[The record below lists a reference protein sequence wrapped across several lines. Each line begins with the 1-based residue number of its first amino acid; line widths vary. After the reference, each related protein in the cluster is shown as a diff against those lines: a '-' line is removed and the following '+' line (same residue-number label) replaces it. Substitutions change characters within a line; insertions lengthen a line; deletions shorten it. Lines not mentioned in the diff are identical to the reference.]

1 MKSRKFF
8 LMLVSVLLMIGLFA
22 GCAAQSE
29 GESLS
34 AGQNFDKSPVDVAP
48 METIASS
55 DNSASVSSAMPTDQK
70 LIRTI
75 RISAETEAMD
85 PLLTQVNARIVEL
98 GGYIESQDVYS
109 KASGRTRSAK
119 MVIRIPAEQLDAF
132 VGHVQDA
139 SNVTTKSE
147 TTQNITTSYIAT
159 ESRIKALETEEAR
172 LLELVAKADSL
183 DALLKLESRLTDI
196 RAELEKLNTQ
206 LRSFDNQVS
215 YGTIHLNIT
224 EVQTYTVV
232 EEEPLTLWGRVKAGF
247 AQSLDSIGE
256 LLEKAVVVL
265 AIMLPYLAVP
275 IIAGIIVLVLVRRS
289 VKKKRKEQKPP
300 ADTQQ

>member
-8 LMLVSVLLMIGLFA
+8 LMLVSVLLMLILFA
-22 GCAAQSE
+22 GCSAQSE
-29 GESLS
+29 IDSPQS
-34 AGQNFDKSPVDVAP
+34 GQAADSNWKENIPL
-48 METIASS
+48 ETIASS
-55 DNSASVSSAMPTDQK
+55 EGASSVSSAMPSDQK

-85 PLLTQVNARIVEL
+85 PLLTQINTRIAEL

-109 KASGRTRSAK
+109 KASGMTRSAK
-119 MVIRIPAEQLDAF
+119 MVIRIPAEQLDHF
-132 VGHVQDA
+132 VGHVQEA

-232 EEEPLTLWGRVKAGF
+232 EEEPATLWDRIKDGF
-247 AQSLDSIGE
+247 ADSLDSIGN
-256 LLEKAVVVL
+256 LLEDGAVVL
-265 AIMLPYLAVP
+265 AVMLPYLAVP
-275 IIAGIIVLVLVRRS
+275 ILAGIITLILIRRS
-289 VKKKRKEQKPP
+289 IRKRRKQQQPP
-300 ADTQQ
+300 ADTQ

>member
-34 AGQNFDKSPVDVAP
+34 AGQNFDRAPVEVAP
-48 METIASS
+48 KETIASS
-55 DNSASVSSAMPTDQK
+55 DNAASVSSAMPTDQK

-300 ADTQQ
+300 ADTQ

>member
-300 ADTQQ
+300 ADTQ

>member
-22 GCAAQSE
+22 GCAAKSE

-34 AGQNFDKSPVDVAP
+34 AGQNFDRSPVDVTP

-98 GGYIESQDVYS
+98 GGYIESQDIYA
-109 KASGRTRSAK
+109 KASAKTRSAK

-247 AQSLDSIGE
+247 AQSLDSIGQ

-289 VKKKRKEQKPP
+289 VKKRRKEQKPP
-300 ADTQQ
+300 ADTQ

>member
-1 MKSRKFF
+1 MKSRQFF

>member
-48 METIASS
+48 LETIASS

-300 ADTQQ
+300 ADTQ

>member
-8 LMLVSVLLMIGLFA
+8 LMLVSVLLMLILFA
-22 GCAAQSE
+22 GCSAQSE
-29 GESLS
+29 IDSPQS
-34 AGQNFDKSPVDVAP
+34 GQAADSNWKENIPL
-48 METIASS
+48 ETIASS
-55 DNSASVSSAMPTDQK
+55 EGASSVSSAMPSDQK

-85 PLLTQVNARIVEL
+85 PLLTQINTRIAEL

-109 KASGRTRSAK
+109 KASGMTRSAK
-119 MVIRIPAEQLDAF
+119 MVIRIPAEQLDHF
-132 VGHVQDA
+132 VGHVQEA

-232 EEEPLTLWGRVKAGF
+232 EEEPATLWDRIKDGF
-247 AQSLDSIGE
+247 ADSLDSIGN
-256 LLEKAVVVL
+256 LLEDGAVVL
-265 AIMLPYLAVP
+265 AVMLPYLAVP
-275 IIAGIIVLVLVRRS
+275 ILAGIITLILIRRS
-289 VKKKRKEQKPP
+289 LRKRRKQQQPP
-300 ADTQQ
+300 ADTQ